1 MNILTLCWP
10 YFTYIIIV
18 SHVHPT
24 VEHDVFASDRD
35 EDAAAADILSS
46 TLEREEERLKT
57 VWHLS

>member
-1 MNILTLCWP
+1 MTEPN

-46 TLEREEERLKT
+46 TLEREQGSWEEA
-57 VWHLS
+57 